1 MGEYTMEDRK
11 SSKTGSSVSDKCKIL
26 FYHFMNQS
34 DEEHQEL
41 NEYLVHDNMNHM
53 LIVSIILM
61 LISVVKVVGKMNQ
74 SWFADVGIGMLFL
87 TLIYILLWYFVH
99 SKLIQ
104 GLKTQKVIYLTFWLL
119 INIVGLKELY
129 TEIQVYQSII
139 YYYLLMFLLTG
150 FYIGSFIDIVFFIG
164 FDAIITIA
172 LITNIPKVEM
182 DIPLYIAVIIL
193 ISFISAIIMFS
204 RFYHYVVE
212 KKEQLT
218 IRTLGGVDRLTNLLN
233 RRGFDEKLAVIW
245 GQWSD
250 LRKTIVAI
258 MIDIDC
264 FKNYNDTYGHIAG
277 DQCLK
282 DISECIYD
290 IASRKT
296 DFIVRYGGE
305 EIVIVLTNQKEEECI
320 EVSLNIQER
329 INALHIKAGEKATH
343 SHVTVSMGIAS
354 MMANPSNTIYD
365 LIEKADEQLYYSK
378 NSGRNRITMNNISV
392 ELNNVAAASLDKK
405 KGIEILS
412 RR

>member
-1 MGEYTMEDRK
+1 MEDSK
-11 SSKTGSSVSDKCKIL
+11 SSKTGSSVSEKFKIF
-26 FYHFMNQS
+26 FYHFMNKS

-41 NEYLVHDNMNHM
+41 NEYVIRDNINHM

-74 SWFADVGIGMLFL
+74 NWFADIGIGMLFI
-87 TLIYILLWYFVH
+87 TLSYILLWYFVH

-104 GLKTQKVIYLTFWLL
+104 GLKAQKVIYITFWLL

-139 YYYLLMFLLTG
+139 YYYLLMYLLTG
-150 FYIGSFIDIVFFIG
+150 FYIGSFIDSVFFIG
-164 FDAIITIA
+164 FDAIITIVM
-172 LITNIPKVEM
+172 LLNIPKIEM
-182 DIPLYIAVIIL
+182 NIKLYIAVTII
-193 ISFISAIIMFS
+193 IAFVSAIIMTS
-204 RFYHYVVE
+204 RFYHYILE
-212 KKEQLT
+212 KKAQFA

-233 RRGFDEKLAVIW
+233 RRGFDEKLALIW

-250 LRKTIVAI
+250 LRKTVVAI

-264 FKNYNDTYGHIAG
+264 FKNYNDTFGHIAG

-290 IASRKT
+290 VASRKT

-329 INALHIKAGEKATH
+329 INALNIKAGEKAAYPN
-343 SHVTVSMGIAS
+343 VTVSMGIAS
-354 MMANPSNTIYD
+354 MTANPSNTIYD

-392 ELNNVAAASLDKK
+392 ELSQVIAASLDKK
-405 KGIEILS
+405 KGTELLS

>member
-1 MGEYTMEDRK
+1 MEDSK
-11 SSKTGSSVSDKCKIL
+11 SSKTGSSVSEKFKIF
-26 FYHFMNQS
+26 FYHFMNKS

-41 NEYLVHDNMNHM
+41 NEYVIRDNINHM

-74 SWFADVGIGMLFL
+74 SWFADIGIGMLFI
-87 TLIYILLWYFVH
+87 TLSYILLWYFVH

-104 GLKTQKVIYLTFWLL
+104 GLKAQKVIYITFWLL

-139 YYYLLMFLLTG
+139 YYYLLMYLLTG
-150 FYIGSFIDIVFFIG
+150 FYIGSFIDSVFFIG

-172 LITNIPKVEM
+172 ILTNIPKIEM
-182 DIPLYIAVIIL
+182 NIKLYIAVTII
-193 ISFISAIIMFS
+193 IAVVSAIIMTS
-204 RFYHYVVE
+204 RFYHYILE
-212 KKEQLT
+212 KKAQFA

-233 RRGFDEKLAVIW
+233 RRGFDEKLALIW

-250 LRKTIVAI
+250 LRKTVVAI

-264 FKNYNDTYGHIAG
+264 FKNYNDTFGHIAG

-290 IASRKT
+290 VASRKT

-329 INALHIKAGEKATH
+329 INALNIKAGEKAAYPK
-343 SHVTVSMGIAS
+343 VTVSMGIAS
-354 MMANPSNTIYD
+354 MTANPSNTIYD

-392 ELNNVAAASLDKK
+392 ELSQVIAASLDKK
-405 KGIEILS
+405 KGTELLS